1 MLNESSETP
10 RLFPVMNGDACA
22 AFLINLG
29 ARGVEAFDQDE
40 KSLGVFPDLVSAA
53 TAVET
58 VTRKS
63 VGPSSYS
70 RGSRFELRLPD
81 NRLRCS
87 CCGHLVSAHAFD
99 VIEPGFIRA
108 VCAHCCADL
117 LTIEMR

>member
-10 RLFPVMNGDACA
+10 RLFPVMNGSACA
-22 AFLINLG
+22 GFLINLR
-29 ARGVEAFDQDE
+29 ARGVEAFDQNE
-40 KSLGVFPDLVSAA
+40 KPLGIFPDLVSAA
-53 TAVET
+53 AAVET

-70 RGSRFELRLPD
+70 RGARFELRLPD

-87 CCGHLVSAHAFD
+87 CCGRQVSAYAFD
-99 VIEPGFIRA
+99 VIESGFIRA
-108 VCAHCCADL
+108 VCTHCHEDL

>member
-1 MLNESSETP
+1 MSESTETP

-22 AFLINLG
+22 GFLINLG

-40 KSLGVFPDLVSAA
+40 KLLGVFPDLASAA
-53 TAVET
+53 AAVET

-70 RGSRFELRLPD
+70 RGLHFELRLPG
-81 NRLRCS
+81 NRLRCG
-87 CCGHLVSAHAFD
+87 CCGYRVSAHAFD
-99 VIEPGFIRA
+99 VVEPSFIRA
-108 VCAHCCADL
+108 VCTHCHEDL